1 MIYEF
6 GAFRLDTEKHRL
18 LRDGEIVSL
27 TPKALE
33 TLRVLVERRDQIVE
47 RDELMKTIW
56 PDVAVEDGNLS
67 VAVSTIRKAL
77 NEDKGE
83 KFIETVPRQGYR
95 FLAEVR
101 QIEAESDV
109 VVVEKYR
116 KSQITIDEH
125 IGLSAKVGDKLF
137 WPKGTL
143 VKFAGISAIVLVA
156 VAVFGYFA
164 KTRSSRGAG
173 NKIQTLAVLPF
184 KSINSPA
191 EDPHQGLGMSDIL
204 ITRLS
209 NLRAITVR
217 PTAAVMSYENTSED
231 IPTIGAKLN
240 VDAVLQ
246 GTVYNQNN
254 KVRVTVQLIRV
265 TDQAPIWASHFEK
278 ELKDQF
284 QLQDEIA
291 LQIVDALALKLTG
304 TEHGALTRRYTEN
317 AEAYQLYLKGRYHWN
332 KRSFDGLSQAE
343 HLFRKAVEADSNF
356 ALAYVGLA
364 DSLLF
369 DNPSPGPD
377 SYLAKALAIDPNLAE
392 AYASR
397 GFLHAIHWWKWKEAE
412 ESFKKSIEL
421 NPNYAT
427 AHQWY
432 GMLLGI
438 EGRYDEAKA
447 EMQRA
452 IDIDP
457 TSYNFL
463 ADMGQIYYFT
473 HEYDKA
479 RAYCNKALKVFPD
492 FNFAHQYLAE
502 VHLLT
507 GNYESYV
514 TELQLAALSRNA
526 TPANPTFPDEIKQ
539 KATGQELEDYRRLGI
554 RRYLEHL
561 FETERSNTVNM
572 KNSNA
577 YYGEAKMYSFLGEKA
592 RALDSLE
599 RAYEA
604 RAFLMPWTK
613 SEPMF
618 DNLRSEPR
626 FQAILQRM
634 NLHEVR

>member
-6 GAFRLDTEKHRL
+6 GSFRLDTEKHRL
-18 LRDGEIVSL
+18 MRDGEIVSL
-27 TPKALE
+27 TPKAIE

-77 NEDKGE
+77 NEDKSE

-95 FLAEVR
+95 FLAQVR
-101 QIEAESDV
+101 QIEAESEV

-125 IGLSAKVGDKLF
+125 IGLGAKVGDKLF
-137 WPKGTL
+137 WRTGTL
-143 VKFAGISAIVLVA
+143 AKIAGISAMVLIA

-164 KTRSSRGAG
+164 KTRSSHGAG

-184 KSINSPA
+184 KSLNSPA
-191 EDPHQGLGMSDIL
+191 DDSHQGLGMSDIL

-217 PTAAVMSYENTSED
+217 PTAAVMSYEHTSED
-231 IPTIGAKLN
+231 IPTIGSKLN

-265 TDQAPIWASHFEK
+265 ADQASIWASHFEK

-291 LQIVDALALKLTG
+291 LQIVDALALNLNG
-304 TEHGALTRRYTEN
+304 TEHGALTKRYTEN
-317 AEAYQLYLKGRYHWN
+317 ADAYQLYLKGRYHWN
-332 KRSFDGLSQAE
+332 KRSLDGLSQAQ

-369 DNPSPGPD
+369 NNPSPEPD
-377 SYLAKALAIDPNLAE
+377 SYLSKALAIDSNLAE
-392 AYASR
+392 AYASK
-397 GFLHAIHWWKWKEAE
+397 GFLHAIHRWEWKEAE

-432 GMLLGI
+432 SMLLGI
-438 EGRYDEAKA
+438 EGRYDEARA

-479 RAYCNKALKVFPD
+479 RAYCNKALKLFPD
-492 FNFAHQYLAE
+492 FNFAHQYLSD

-507 GNYESYV
+507 GDYEGYV
-514 TELQLAALSRNA
+514 SELQLGTLTRNA
-526 TPANPTFPDEIKQ
+526 TQTRPTLPDEIKQ
-539 KATGQELEDYRRLGI
+539 TATGKELEVYRRLGI
-554 RRYLEHL
+554 RRYLEDL
-561 FETERSNTVNM
+561 I
-572 KNSNA
+572 
-577 YYGEAKMYSFLGEKA
+577 
-592 RALDSLE
+592 E
-599 RAYEA
+599 RATIGYC
-604 RAFLMPWTK
+604 
-613 SEPMF
+613 
-618 DNLRSEPR
+618 
-626 FQAILQRM
+626 
-634 NLHEVR
+634 LHEKHKRLLRRGTNICIPW